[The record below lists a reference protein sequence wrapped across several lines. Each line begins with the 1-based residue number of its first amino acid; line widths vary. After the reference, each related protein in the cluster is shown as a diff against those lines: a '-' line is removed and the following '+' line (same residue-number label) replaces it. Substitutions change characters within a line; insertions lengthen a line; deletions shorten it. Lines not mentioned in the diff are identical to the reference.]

1 MMKCTVQNY
10 KRSINESS
18 FSTEQISMI
27 WDFYVTKS
35 VASTASQKRT
45 ASDYDLKQ
53 FPFKKMLEAA
63 AISDDNYHILMA
75 DKIPK
80 TLEIAGLKIS
90 GDKGVPTPIEIE
102 TPRFALIMGYSI
114 TDNDEPKPKDN
125 CSKPECLLTHIRNAL
140 AHGKTYFFKNGKL
153 LLVDKNKSNTTAMI
167 LIRQKTL
174 LDWIKLIDHKEK
186 FYRIINTA
194 MEREE

>member
-1 MMKCTVQNY
+1 MRKCTVQNY

-75 DKIPK
+75 DRIPK
-80 TLEIAGLKIS
+80 TLEIAGLKIC
-90 GDKGVPTPIEIE
+90 GDKGVPIPIEIE

-114 TDNDEPKPKDN
+114 SDNDEPKPRDN
-125 CSKPECLLTHIRNAL
+125 CSKPEYLLTHIRNAL
-140 AHGKTYFFKNGKL
+140 AHGNTYFFENGNL
-153 LLVDKNKSNTTAMI
+153 LLEDKNKSNTTAMI

-194 MEREE
+194 MGSEE

>member
-1 MMKCTVQNY
+1 MRKCTVQNY

-75 DKIPK
+75 DRSPK
-80 TLEIAGLKIS
+80 TLEIAGLKIC
-90 GDKGVPTPIEIE
+90 GDKGVPIPIEIE

-114 TDNDEPKPKDN
+114 SDNDEPKPRDN

-140 AHGKTYFFKNGKL
+140 AYGNTYFFENGNL
-153 LLVDKNKSNTTAMI
+153 LLEDKNKSNTTAMI

-186 FYRIINTA
+186 FYQIINTA
-194 MEREE
+194 MESEE

>member
-1 MMKCTVQNY
+1 MPRAKDLKMRKCTVQNY

-63 AISDDNYHILMA
+63 AI
-75 DKIPK
+75 
-80 TLEIAGLKIS
+80 
-90 GDKGVPTPIEIE
+90 
-102 TPRFALIMGYSI
+102 
-114 TDNDEPKPKDN
+114 
-125 CSKPECLLTHIRNAL
+125 
-140 AHGKTYFFKNGKL
+140 
-153 LLVDKNKSNTTAMI
+153 
-167 LIRQKTL
+167 
-174 LDWIKLIDHKEK
+174 
-186 FYRIINTA
+186 RI
-194 MEREE
+194 

>member
-1 MMKCTVQNY
+1 MRKCTVQNY

-75 DKIPK
+75 DRIPK
-80 TLEIAGLKIS
+80 TLEIAGLKIC
-90 GDKGVPTPIEIE
+90 GDKGVPIPIEIE

-114 TDNDEPKPKDN
+114 SDNDEPKPRDN

-140 AHGKTYFFKNGKL
+140 AHGNTYFFENVNL
-153 LLVDKNKSNTTAMI
+153 LLEDKNKSNTTAMI

-194 MEREE
+194 MESEE